1 MAQPGFWDNQE
12 KAAKTVQEMKFLK
25 GRSGPVAKITKD
37 LGDVVALADLAEE
50 AGDDA
55 TAKEAEAECAR
66 IARDLD
72 RLEFQL
78 AMADKHDV
86 LPCFITVQA
95 GTGGTDAADWAAML
109 ARMYIRYAERR
120 GWTVEEVDVTPAEEA
135 GVRRATY
142 RIAGD
147 WAYGHLKTEVGTH
160 RLVRLSP
167 FDGNQRRQ
175 TSFAALDVVPEIEEG
190 EVKIDEKDIRI
201 DVFRAGGA
209 GGQHVN
215 KTESAVRITHLPTG
229 IVVQCQNERSQFKN
243 KRTAMVMLEG
253 RLVRLREMEREKEL
267 KAAYGEKG
275 EIGFG
280 YQRRSYVL
288 HPYQMVKDLVT
299 DHQTSDSQGVL
310 DGEIDEFIEANLR
323 MKVRALTKGTS

>member
-66 IARDLD
+66 ISGDLD

-109 ARMYIRYAERR
+109 GRMYLRYAERH
-120 GWTVEEVDVTPAEEA
+120 GWTVEEVDITPAEEA

>member
-37 LGDVVALADLAEE
+37 LDDVVALADLAEE

-66 IARDLD
+66 ISGDLD

-190 EVKIDEKDIRI
+190 EVKIEDKDIRI

-310 DGEIDEFIEANLR
+310 DGEIDDFIEANLR